1 MLNSKIYKYI
11 ISILL
16 VYYKKIQ
23 FSGTTRQELHNV
35 RQRNIA
41 LQAKVEELEQKI
53 SQLQNELHRLKP
65 DRNIAQ
71 EGLVSF

>member
-1 MLNSKIYKYI
+1 MIHITNILQKNIYFKICFH
-11 ISILL
+11 
-16 VYYKKIQ
+16 
-23 FSGTTRQELHNV
+23 FSGITRQELHNV

-41 LQAKVEELEQKI
+41 LQGRIQELEQKV
-53 SQLQNELHRLKP
+53 SQLQNELNRLKP